1 MKYIYSITK
10 DMEFTMHFANL
21 PSLQCVSIF
30 MVKRFM
36 SRKVVKIFGKKKSK
50 KKKKTKKKK
59 NLTTF

>member
-10 DMEFTMHFANL
+10 DMEFTMHFVNL

-36 SRKVVKIFGKKKSK
+36 ARKVVKIFGKKI
-50 KKKKTKKKK
+50 
-59 NLTTF
+59 